1 MRKRKSKL
9 LRTPNPHQAPSP
21 NKPKLQAGRDKT
33 TAQVAIM
40 SEHDRAAHGAF
51 VQAFVDDYRPRN
63 TFERQLVRRLA
74 DYNWRLNRLQALEEN
89 IFAWAQSGPYVDIRA
104 DHPQIQHAMVQTQ
117 TFIDDPRLF
126 SLLSLY
132 ERRLTQNLEA
142 NLKMLLKL
150 QSLPMPQREQR
161 EPIAEAAK
169 PVEVAEIA
177 RAASG
182 EFVLPESEKAA

>member
-1 MRKRKSKL
+1 M
-9 LRTPNPHQAPSP
+9 
-21 NKPKLQAGRDKT
+21 
-33 TAQVAIM
+33 
-40 SEHDRAAHGAF
+40 
-51 VQAFVDDYRPRN
+51 DDYLPRN
-63 TFERQLVRRLA
+63 TFERQVVRRLA

-89 IFAWAQSGPYVDIRA
+89 IFAWAQSGPYFDISA

-126 SLLSLY
+126 NLLSLY

-150 QSLPMPQREQR
+150 QSLPMPNREQHA
-161 EPIAEAAK
+161 PIAEAAK
-169 PVEVAEIA
+169 TVEVPEIA

-182 EFVLPESEKAA
+182 EFVLQKSEKAA

>member
-1 MRKRKSKL
+1 MKNRKSRL
-9 LRTPNPHQAPSP
+9 LRIPYPRKAPSP

-51 VQAFVDDYRPRN
+51 VQAFVSDYRPRN

-74 DYNWRLNRLQALEEN
+74 DYNWRLNRLEALEEN

-117 TFIDDPRLF
+117 TFIDDPQLF
-126 SLLSLY
+126 GLLSLY

-150 QSLPMPQREQR
+150 QSLPMPNREQN
-161 EPIAEAAK
+161 EPIAEAVQTA
-169 PVEVAEIA
+169 EVPEIA

-182 EFVLPESEKAA
+182 ELVLQEAEKAA